1 MNCQNCGKELEAG
14 QAFCSHCGQAVD
26 AAQTSGAATSTNA
39 APTVDADGYPLHWV
53 GSLPIWEN
61 FKMCM
66 TKKYFTI
73 QGRATRGEYW
83 KFALVHYVIVI
94 VAALIGS
101 TMESSKIVESVL
113 SLLSVALFMPSLAV
127 MVRRLHDTNRSAWW
141 LILILIPF
149 IGTIAGIVLM
159 LLKSNPLPNKYGPLP
174 DYSNYQ
180 G

>member
-1 MNCQNCGKELEAG
+1 
-14 QAFCSHCGQAVD
+14 
-26 AAQTSGAATSTNA
+26 
-39 APTVDADGYPLHWV
+39 
-53 GSLPIWEN
+53 
-61 FKMCM
+61 MCM
-66 TKKYFTI
+66 TKKFFTLP
-73 QGRATRGEYW
+73 GRATRGEYW
-83 KFALVHYVIVI
+83 KFSLVHYVIVI

-101 TMESSKIVESVL
+101 VMESSKIVESVL
-113 SLLSVALFMPSLAV
+113 SLLSLALFMPSLAV

-141 LILILIPF
+141 LVLILIPF